1 MTARA
6 RRNNLLRFSSVPP
19 TILAI
24 TLGASW
30 LGMVAT
36 IILGYPLAIIGI
48 VTILPWLP
56 VLFTE
61 ALWKYRH
68 YAWFALFEMLLVAQ
82 TLHMC
87 EHIAQVVEV
96 DVIGWPRLQAR
107 GIIGTLDVE
116 YVHFFFD
123 TFLLIGTSAL
133 LFGRF
138 RRNIPLWVAWVIAIW
153 HTTEHWYITYFYTFD
168 YANYDPNN
176 PRGLHAQEGLL
187 GQNGL
192 LWSGSPFPRIE
203 LHFLYNLFYT
213 IPLLWAFIL
222 VLRGAYDEYLK
233 RTFPHLSEAELIS
246 LSGNLEAL
254 QVNAGE
260 IITRQ
265 GEPADRFYIIS
276 RGEVEVLQ
284 EAGDQAVVINTLT
297 SGQCFGETGLLNWA
311 PRRASVRARTHCD
324 LLALDREAFKMFI
337 SNAPPVPQASVPLL
351 APPNGLPVP
360 AGVPGSVA
368 YPASF
373 PAAGPQPAVPAQ
385 PTTTQAPTGP
395 ALALASAAP
404 APTEPLPSAPNGD
417 LDATLIQPG
426 RHRSAWSQS
435 ER

>member
-6 RRNNLLRFSSVPP
+6 RRSNLLRFSSVPP
-19 TILAI
+19 TILVI

-36 IILGYPLAIIGI
+36 IVLGYPLAIIGV

-68 YAWFALFEMLLVAQ
+68 YAWFALFEILLVAQ

-96 DVIGWPRLQAR
+96 DVLGWPRLQAR

-138 RRNIPLWVAWVIAIW
+138 RRNIALWVAWVVAVW
-153 HTTEHWYITYFYTFD
+153 HATEHWYITYFYTFD

-176 PRGLHAQEGLL
+176 PHGLHAQEGLL

-192 LWSGSPFPRIE
+192 LWPGSPFPRIE
-203 LHFLYNLFYT
+203 LHFLYNTLYT

-222 VLRGAYDEYLK
+222 VLRGAYDEYVK
-233 RTFPHLSEAELIS
+233 RTFPHLSQAQLIS
-246 LSGNLEAL
+246 LNSNLEAL

-265 GEPADRFYIIS
+265 GDPADRFYIIS
-276 RGEVEVLQ
+276 SGEVEVLQ
-284 EAGDQAVVINTLT
+284 ETGGQSVVVNTLT
-297 SGQCFGETGLLNWA
+297 SGQFFGESGLLSGA
-311 PRRASVRARTHCD
+311 PRPASVRARTHCD
-324 LLALDREAFKMFI
+324 LLTLGREAFKTFI
-337 SNAPPVPQASVPLL
+337 SNALPVPQASAPLL
-351 APPNGLPVP
+351 APPNGLPV
-360 AGVPGSVA
+360 AT
-368 YPASF
+368 
-373 PAAGPQPAVPAQ
+373 QEPAVSGP
-385 PTTTQAPTGP
+385 PTMPPMAMALTEP
-395 ALALASAAP
+395 ALALASGAGAP
-404 APTEPLPSAPNGD
+404 AETLPRVPAGD

-426 RHRSAWSQS
+426 RR
-435 ER
+435 